1 MSDATFSPCKVYRYS
16 LTRGF
21 DDGPACNFLMLNPS
35 TATATEDDPTI
46 RRCIGFAKGWGY
58 GVLYVTNLFAL
69 RATDPRE
76 LYKHAEPVGPDND
89 RCILTAATGSQLVV
103 AAWGVHGAHRDRGAD
118 VARLIRDGMPPA
130 ARWGVVVDGAVRD
143 VGRLRQNPEHR
154 RQDVVT
160 HSASSPTS
168 KSLTES
174 S

>member
-1 MSDATFSPCKVYRYS
+1 MARFGMFDEVSDATFSPCKVYRYS

-118 VARLIRDGMPPA
+118 VARLIRKAGVKLHCLGTTKDGHPRHPLYLPA
-130 ARWGVVVDGAVRD
+130 A
-143 VGRLRQNPEHR
+143 
-154 RQDVVT
+154 
-160 HSASSPTS
+160 
-168 KSLTES
+168 LTPVAFDKEAA
-174 S
+174 